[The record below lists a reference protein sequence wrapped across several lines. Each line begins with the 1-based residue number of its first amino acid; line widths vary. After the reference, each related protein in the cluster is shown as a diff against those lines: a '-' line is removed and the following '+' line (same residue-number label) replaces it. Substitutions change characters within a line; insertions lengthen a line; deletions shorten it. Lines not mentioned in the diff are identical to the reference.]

1 MTTTQTIADPRPLYR
16 DAVTWVA
23 GLAAGVPADRMDG
36 PTPCDEFDVRALLG
50 HLVTTVRKVH
60 GFARGA
66 DTSAV
71 PHVSTGIAD
80 DALATAYAA
89 DADAAC
95 TAWSDDALLE
105 VVVRAP
111 WGEVPGRQVLWGH
124 LNEALVHGW
133 DLAVATGQDPE
144 ADPALAAAAL
154 EWAGANLPAQ
164 GREQFPF
171 ADPAQPAA
179 DAGPTERLAN
189 WSGHRR

>member
-1 MTTTQTIADPRPLYR
+1 MTTTETLADPRPLYR

-36 PTPCDEFDVRALLG
+36 PTPCTGFDVRALLG
-50 HLVTTVRKVH
+50 HLVTTVRKVQ
-60 GFARGA
+60 GFAEGA

-71 PHVSTGIAD
+71 PHVSTGIPG
-80 DALATAYAA
+80 DALAATYAA

-95 TAWSDDALLE
+95 TAWSDDDLLD
-105 VVVRAP
+105 VAVPAP
-111 WGEVPGRQVLWGH
+111 WGRVPGRQVLWGH

-144 ADPALAAAAL
+144 ADPALVAAAW
-154 EWAGANLPAQ
+154 EWATRSLPAQ
-164 GREQFPF
+164 GREHIPF
-171 ADPAQPAA
+171 ADPQPPATG
-179 DAGPTERLAN
+179 AGPTERLAN